1 MLIPATPCD
10 RSLRIL
16 ELHCRLRYATT
27 ACERDCTRAEL
38 NYWLR
43 RTHTAR
49 IKQA

>member
-10 RSLRIL
+10 RFRIL

-27 ACERDCTRAEL
+27 PYERDCTRAEL